1 MTSRRLIELSGSPA
15 SRPGSGRPSAAA
27 INRKVSAARGMMD
40 ARAPPRLS
48 GRSLPPAQAW
58 RSAKATRQPPH
69 VGSSARNT
77 CRARSAAAAA
87 AAAAEHANPR
97 GQPKVEHSR
106 NPSGGYLISRPVDT
120 FARRLPAL
128 RCSFKR
134 HNASESRGLR
144 DARRSPLA
152 RAAATVASKRS
163 R

>member
-40 ARAPPRLS
+40 ARAPLRLS

-77 CRARSAAAAA
+77 CRARS
-87 AAAAEHANPR
+87 AAAEHANPR